1 MIVMCVDQ
9 DRIIVT
15 KLHVT
20 IKYAFYLAVGN
31 VERQIVSS
39 FVKGGGGGCFNPNIT
54 KADWNCCLLISWIL
68 RNWVT

>member
-31 VERQIVSS
+31 VERQIVSC
-39 FVKGGGGGCFNPNIT
+39 FVKGGGGDVLTQILP
-54 KADWNCCLLISWIL
+54 KLIGIA
-68 RNWVT
+68 VF